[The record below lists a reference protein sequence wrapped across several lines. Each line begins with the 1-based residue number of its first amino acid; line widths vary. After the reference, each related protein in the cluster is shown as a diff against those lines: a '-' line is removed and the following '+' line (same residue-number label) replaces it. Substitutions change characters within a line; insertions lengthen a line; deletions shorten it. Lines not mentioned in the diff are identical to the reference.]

1 MEEFHDTINLGE
13 NVVKVLKGIYDP
25 EIPVDIYE
33 LGLIYDVMINEDN
46 DVKILMTLTSP
57 NCPVAETLPQEVEE
71 KIKSINEIEELKK
84 NNIAVAILNASIII
98 ALVIMVKNAIEP
110 AITVFSL
117 TLRNPEATYIT
128 FLQTAGIMLMQ
139 IILAGI
145 ISYISIYLAINLY
158 TYLTK
163 DLDELSEIKNNN
175 IAVSIVFGVVIVAI
189 SLLMQQGIK
198 SILDALIPFP
208 SISLKDIGS

>member
-1 MEEFHDTINLGE
+1 MDLSLLVSGILQLALSLIIGIVFIYSGFRFFH
-13 NVVKVLKGIYDP
+13 K
-25 EIPVDIYE
+25 
-33 LGLIYDVMINEDN
+33 
-46 DVKILMTLTSP
+46 
-57 NCPVAETLPQEVEE
+57 

-98 ALVIMVKNAIEP
+98 ALVIMVKNAVEP

-117 TLRNPEATYIT
+117 ALRNPDATLT
-128 FLQTAGIMLMQ
+128 SFLQTAAIMFLQ
-139 IILAGI
+139 IILAGV
-145 ISYISIYLAINLY
+145 ISYLSIYLAINLY

-163 DLDELSEIKNNN
+163 DIDELAEIKNNN
-175 IAVSIVFGVVIVAI
+175 VAVSIVFGIVIIAI

-208 SISLKDIGS
+208 SVSLKDIGK

>member
-1 MEEFHDTINLGE
+1 MDLSLLFAGLLQLVLSLLIGIIFIYAGFRFFH
-13 NVVKVLKGIYDP
+13 K
-25 EIPVDIYE
+25 
-33 LGLIYDVMINEDN
+33 
-46 DVKILMTLTSP
+46 
-57 NCPVAETLPQEVEE
+57 

-117 TLRNPEATYIT
+117 TLRNPDANYIT
-128 FLQTAGIMLMQ
+128 FLQTAAIMLLQ

-163 DLDELSEIKNNN
+163 DIDELSEIKNNN
-175 IAVSIVFGVVIVAI
+175 IAVSIVFGVVIIAI